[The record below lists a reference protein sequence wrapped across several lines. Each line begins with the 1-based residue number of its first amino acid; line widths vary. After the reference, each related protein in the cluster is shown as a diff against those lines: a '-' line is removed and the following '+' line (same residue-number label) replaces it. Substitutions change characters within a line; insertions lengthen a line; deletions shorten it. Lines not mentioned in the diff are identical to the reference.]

1 MKRMIELAP
10 EKGAFSWLTVI
21 PMSEMDFTSNK
32 REFRDALKQRYN
44 WPIKDNPTR
53 CAGGN
58 FFNVDHA
65 MICKQGGFVI
75 QRRNELRDLE
85 AEALECCLQRC
96 RDWSSIA
103 GSGEISNSGSNTSQ
117 DARLDVHARGL
128 WERQRS
134 AFFDIRVCHL
144 NAEPY

>member
-21 PMSEMDFTSNK
+21 PMSEMDFTLNK

-58 FFNVDHA
+58 FFNIDHA

-85 AEALECCLQRC
+85 ADLLNVVCNDVEIEPALQEVVKFQTLAQIHHKTP
-96 RDWSSIA
+96 D
-103 GSGEISNSGSNTSQ
+103 
-117 DARLDVHARGL
+117 
-128 WERQRS
+128 
-134 AFFDIRVCHL
+134 
-144 NAEPY
+144 